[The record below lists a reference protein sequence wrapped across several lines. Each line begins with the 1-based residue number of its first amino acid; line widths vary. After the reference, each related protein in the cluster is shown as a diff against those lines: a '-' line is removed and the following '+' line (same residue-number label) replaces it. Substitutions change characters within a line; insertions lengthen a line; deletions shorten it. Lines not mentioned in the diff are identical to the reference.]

1 MSAVDTLATGEVPAL
16 QVMPV
21 LDADVRAALRDSI
34 TRFGVLVPIA
44 VTPEGQIID
53 GHNRWEI
60 AQELGVSCEQKVYAV
75 STPEQALELAETLNM
90 DRRHLDR
97 DTRATLAVSLREQG
111 HSLRAIAGALG
122 ASKSQVARDLGDE
135 DVPLS
140 HDGTVG
146 TDDNPAVG
154 ANVPEPQRVVG
165 IDGRSQPATRRGPWS
180 PDELL
185 QLLDRIDA
193 GEKHDDLAA
202 ERGMSRANLRNLL
215 TRARKLRKGETQMDK
230 LERVAESVRVDQIV
244 AAAAEGLSSRQ
255 IADRLGIGFEHV
267 RNIVKRNNL
276 DIPAD
281 AVVGKSRRI
290 DSNKVADETANTLEG
305 VASSLRLIDPSDLDP
320 AQCAEWATSIS
331 ESLRVLTRFRNQLK
345 EMTRESE

>member
-1 MSAVDTLATGEVPAL
+1 MSDTIVTGEVPAL

-53 GHNRWEI
+53 GHNRWDI
-60 AQELGVSCEQKVYAV
+60 AQELGVPCEQKVYPV

-122 ASKSQVARDLGDE
+122 VHHSTVSEDLSAE

-140 HDGTVG
+140 DDPTVG
-146 TDDNPAVG
+146 TDDEPPVG
-154 ANVPEPQRVVG
+154 TIVPEPQRVVG
-165 IDGRSQPATRRGPWS
+165 LDGRSQPATRRGPWS

-202 ERGMSRANLRNLL
+202 EHGMSRANLRNLL
-215 TRARKLRKGETQMDK
+215 TRARKLRKGEAPMDK
-230 LERVAESVRVDQIV
+230 VNRVSEEIRCQQITD
-244 AAAAEGLSSRQ
+244 AAAEGLSSHQ
-255 IADRLGIGFEHV
+255 IAAKLGIGFEQV
-267 RNIVKRNNL
+267 RNIVNRNRL

-281 AVVGKSRRI
+281 AVVGRSRKI
-290 DSNKVADETANTLEG
+290 DSARIADETAGTLEG
-305 VASSLRLIDPSDLDP
+305 VAASLRLIDTTELDP
-320 AQCAEWATSIS
+320 AHCADWATSIS
-331 ESLRVLTRFRNQLK
+331 ESLKVLTRFRNQLK
-345 EMTRESE
+345 EMARESE

>member
-60 AQELGVSCEQKVYAV
+60 AQELGVSCEQKVYPV

-97 DTRATLAVSLREQG
+97 DTRATLAKSLREQG

-122 ASKSQVARDLGDE
+122 SSPQTVMRDLDE
-135 DVPLS
+135 QDDLATVP
-140 HDGTVG
+140 DGTVASE
-146 TDDNPAVG
+146 TDG
-154 ANVPEPQRVVG
+154 AEPTEPHRVVG
-165 IDGRSQPATRRGPWS
+165 MDGRSQPATRRGPWS

-185 QLLDRIDA
+185 ALLDRLDA
-193 GEKHDDLAA
+193 GESRDDLAT
-202 ERGMSRANLRNLL
+202 EYGISRSNLGSLL